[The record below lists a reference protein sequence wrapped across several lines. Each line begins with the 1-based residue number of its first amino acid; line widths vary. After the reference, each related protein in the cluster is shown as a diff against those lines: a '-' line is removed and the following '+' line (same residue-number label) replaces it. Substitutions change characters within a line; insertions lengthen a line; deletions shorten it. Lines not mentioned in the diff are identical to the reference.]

1 VELELNKLAVAL
13 YTRVPS
19 PSRLH
24 QVLSQLGHST
34 NVQVLK
40 FKIGIYQMVISGLGL
55 PSSGKAQ
62 KPQPRIRPPAKELP
76 DADHRD
82 LNREFQPAVR
92 PSVSST
98 LEVLRL
104 VETRTPKNV
113 AEHGSLIPL
122 ACRFQLLLAYGTLQI
137 RLGPQDRDPQWTQAV
152 TEVLPRVN
160 REIFGQEGTEASMY
174 QRLLESQIV
183 GWRQVLEE
191 GL

>member
-1 VELELNKLAVAL
+1 MNKLAVAL

-55 PSSGKAQ
+55 PTSGEVQ

-76 DADHRD
+76 DHRD
-82 LNREFQPAVR
+82 LNREFQPATR
-92 PSVSST
+92 PSISST

-122 ACRFQLLLAYGTLQI
+122 VYKFQLLLTYGTLQI
-137 RLGPQDRDPQWTQAV
+137 RLGPQDRNGLKQSLRFSLASIVRFSGRRGLRQACINSC
-152 TEVLPRVN
+152 LRV
-160 REIFGQEGTEASMY
+160 
-174 QRLLESQIV
+174 RLLA
-183 GWRQVLEE
+183 GDKL
-191 GL
+191 

>member
-1 VELELNKLAVAL
+1 MNKLAVAL

-55 PSSGKAQ
+55 PTSGEVQ

-76 DADHRD
+76 DHRD
-82 LNREFQPAVR
+82 LNREFQPATR
-92 PSVSST
+92 PSISST

-122 ACRFQLLLAYGTLQI
+122 VYKFQLLLTYGTLQI
-137 RLGPQDRDPQWTQAV
+137 RLGPQDRDPQWTKAV

-174 QRLLESQIV
+174 QQLLESQIV
-183 GWRQVLEE
+183 GWRQALDE

>member
-1 VELELNKLAVAL
+1 MELELNKVAVAL

-24 QVLSQLGHST
+24 QVLFQLGHST
-34 NVQVLK
+34 NVQALK
-40 FKIGIYQMVISGLGL
+40 FKIGIHQMVISGLGL
-55 PSSGKAQ
+55 PTSGKAQ
-62 KPQPRIRPPAKELP
+62 KPQPRIRPPAKELL
-76 DADHRD
+76 DSDHRD
-82 LNREFQPAVR
+82 LNREFQPTAR
-92 PSVSST
+92 PSIPST

-104 VETRTPKNV
+104 VETRTPQNV
-113 AEHGSLIPL
+113 AEDGFSVPL
-122 ACRFQLLLAYGTLQI
+122 MYKFQLLLTYGTLQI
-137 RLGPQDRDPQWTQAV
+137 RLDPQDRDPQWTKVV

-183 GWRQVLEE
+183 GWRQALDE